1 MGRTVGL
8 EALEKIE
15 VSALILGP
23 NFSFLSVQPAGCG
36 HFVIHNLLFCGD
48 YVKESC

>member
-15 VSALILGP
+15 VCFILGP
-23 NFSFLSVQPAGCG
+23 NFSFLFVQPAGCG
-36 HFVIHNLLFCGD
+36 HFVIHILLFCGD